1 MKMNKLL
8 RTRGQH
14 HFVESNS
21 QAQILTHSVEQ
32 TLIQYVGWGRGVCL
46 CLFSDVS
53 VQVMFTLGSCLPGNP
68 PTL

>member
-14 HFVESNS
+14 HFVELNS
-21 QAQILTHSVEQ
+21 QARILTHSVEQ
-32 TLIQYVGWGRGVCL
+32 TLICGWVRGGGL